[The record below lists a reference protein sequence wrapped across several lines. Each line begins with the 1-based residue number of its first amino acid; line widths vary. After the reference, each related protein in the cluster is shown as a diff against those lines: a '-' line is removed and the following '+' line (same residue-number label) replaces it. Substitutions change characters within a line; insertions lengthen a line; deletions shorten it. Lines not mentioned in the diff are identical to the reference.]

1 MLNADLLSAGGP
13 VVYPLVLCSLVALTL
28 IIERLIALRAV
39 NIAAPEQCKMVRHF
53 IEQKDTVGME
63 VWLNSGETPLHRM
76 LLVLIEHWRVSKS
89 RTETVA
95 RLEEWASQ
103 KSSEMERGL
112 EALGVISS
120 IAPML
125 GLMGTVLGMVVTF
138 ESIQTYGLGNADALA
153 GGISQA
159 LLTTLIGLSVGVP
172 TLMAHRFLLTIV
184 DGRLLLLQKLATEL
198 LDLLSLLEH
207 GES

>member
-1 MLNADLLSAGGP
+1 MLNGELLTAGGP
-13 VVYPLVLCSLVALTL
+13 IVYPLLLCSLVALTL
-28 IIERLIALRAV
+28 IIERLIALRSV
-39 NIAAPEQCKMVRHF
+39 NIVAAEHCKMVRHF
-53 IEQKDTVGME
+53 ILQKDIEGME
-63 VWLNSGETPLHRM
+63 VWLKSGATPLHDM
-76 LLVLIEHWRVSKS
+76 LLVLIEHWRLSKS
-89 RTETVA
+89 RPETSA
-95 RLEEWASQ
+95 RLEEWANQ

-120 IAPML
+120 VAPML

-159 LLTTLIGLSVGVP
+159 LLTTLIGLTVGVP
-172 TLMAHRFLLTIV
+172 TLMAHRYLLTIV
-184 DGRLLLLQKLATEL
+184 DARLLLLQQLATEL
-198 LDLLSLLEH
+198 LDLLGLLEH